1 MAAILPLVVLSMLGG
16 SECARILA
24 ASPFPSISHVLPM
37 RHIVLELVK
46 RGHEVTHITTDPI
59 KKNIENYT
67 EVDISP
73 AYRYLRKSS
82 DWMGMAMR
90 DWDPVEMISRIE
102 DIAAPTCEDTLN
114 SPEMISFI
122 KSAPKFD
129 LYIMERLLV
138 PCFYGV
144 VHAVGSP
151 PMVGLVTHGAHPY
164 THWSHRNPDSPAYLP
179 LWVLPY
185 SHHMSFW
192 ERLYSAY
199 IWLYFNFVWHS
210 MVLPRHDEIQKS
222 YFGPS
227 VPSVFDL
234 ERNFSLMLVS
244 NHFTECYPRPNLPNF
259 VELTGLHIQPDT
271 KPLPQ
276 DVQEW
281 LDGAT
286 EGAIIFSLG
295 TNVLSSTMPPE
306 KRRAFLDAFSQLPQR
321 VLWKW
326 EKDDATDLPPNVKM
340 SKWLPQQSVLAHPN
354 VRIFITQG
362 GLQSFNEAT
371 YYGVPLIGIPF
382 MGDQHYNVAKM
393 VSAEI
398 GYRLQFRSITKDVV
412 LKAIRA
418 ILGDPKYRENMKKL
432 SAVYREHQAE
442 SLPKAIWWIEY
453 VLRHNGAPH
462 LRSAG
467 MDLSWY
473 QLLLLDVIAFVLC
486 VTVICCVAMYSLVRY
501 LISVIFKDAKLKT
514 H

>member
-1 MAAILPLVVLSMLGG
+1 
-16 SECARILA
+16 
-24 ASPFPSISHVLPM
+24 
-37 RHIVLELVK
+37 
-46 RGHEVTHITTDPI
+46 
-59 KKNIENYT
+59 
-67 EVDISP
+67 
-73 AYRYLRKSS
+73 
-82 DWMGMAMR
+82 
-90 DWDPVEMISRIE
+90 
-102 DIAAPTCEDTLN
+102 
-114 SPEMISFI
+114 
-122 KSAPKFD
+122 
-129 LYIMERLLV
+129 
-138 PCFYGV
+138 
-144 VHAVGSP
+144 
-151 PMVGLVTHGAHPY
+151 
-164 THWSHRNPDSPAYLP
+164 
-179 LWVLPY
+179 
-185 SHHMSFW
+185 
-192 ERLYSAY
+192 
-199 IWLYFNFVWHS
+199 
-210 MVLPRHDEIQKS
+210 
-222 YFGPS
+222 
-227 VPSVFDL
+227 
-234 ERNFSLMLVS
+234 MLVS

-259 VELTGLHIQPDT
+259 VELTGPHIQPDT

-276 DVQEW
+276 EW

-286 EGAIIFSLG
+286 DGVIYFSLG

-326 EKDDATDLPPNVKM
+326 ETDDATDLPPNVKM
-340 SKWLPQQSVLAHPN
+340 SKWLPQQSVLAHTN

-412 LKAIRA
+412 LKAIRT

-486 VTVICCVAMYSLVRY
+486 VTVICSVTMYSLVRF
-501 LISVIFKDAKLKT
+501 LISVVFKDAKLKT

>member
-1 MAAILPLVVLSMLGG
+1 MHLQVAVDSPVTGDPDDELS
-16 SECARILA
+16 A
-24 ASPFPSISHVLPM
+24 ASVGD
-37 RHIVLELVK
+37 
-46 RGHEVTHITTDPI
+46 GH
-59 KKNIENYT
+59 KNIENYT

-73 AYRYLRKSS
+73 AYRYLRRSS

-102 DIAAPTCEDTLN
+102 DIAAPICEDALN
-114 SPEMISFI
+114 SSEMISFI

-129 LYIMERLLV
+129 LYIMERLLG

-151 PMVGLVTHGAHPY
+151 PVVGLATHGAHPC

-210 MVLPRHDEIQKS
+210 M
-222 YFGPS
+222 
-227 VPSVFDL
+227 
-234 ERNFSLMLVS
+234 
-244 NHFTECYPRPNLPNF
+244 
-259 VELTGLHIQPDT
+259 
-271 KPLPQ
+271 

-286 EGAIIFSLG
+286 EGAIYFSLG

-306 KRRAFLDAFSQLPQR
+306 KRRAFLDAFSQLPQS

-326 EKDDATDLPPNVKM
+326 EKDDATDLPPNVRM

-398 GYRLQFRSITKDVV
+398 GYKLQFRSITKDVV
-412 LKAIRA
+412 LKATRA
-418 ILGDPKYRENMKKL
+418 ILGDPKYRENMKK
-432 SAVYREHQAE
+432 
-442 SLPKAIWWIEY
+442 
-453 VLRHNGAPH
+453 
-462 LRSAG
+462 
-467 MDLSWY
+467 
-473 QLLLLDVIAFVLC
+473 
-486 VTVICCVAMYSLVRY
+486 
-501 LISVIFKDAKLKT
+501 
-514 H
+514 